1 MRKLYTH
8 VTVTTDKLRDVLEE
22 IHETVASGIL
32 EDLRNG
38 DKNARREALQ
48 LLKQNNITA
57 AALPETPAAD
67 LAKLA
72 GKLNFGELEQKVKVV
87 ALKPPIAS

>member
-1 MRKLYTH
+1 VADDHDLR
-8 VTVTTDKLRDVLEE
+8 DKLEK
-22 IHETVASGIL
+22 IHEAVADGIL

-57 AALPETPAAD
+57 AAMPETPTAD
-67 LAKLA
+67 LARLA
-72 GKLNFGELEQKVKVV
+72 GKLNFAELEEKTKVV
-87 ALKPPIAS
+87 PLRPPEVA